1 MSDSN
6 LPEDL
11 ALAIR
16 YVATTSLTP
25 HPRNAR
31 IHPRSQIAKL
41 KAAIRK
47 LGFRVPIIVDADN
60 VILAGHGRHEA
71 ALELGMAEVPVIAFA
86 DMSEEDRRAFML
98 ADNLLA
104 DKAGYDKEALR
115 VEVQY
120 LADVGYDV
128 EVTGLDTIE
137 IDRLL
142 GAEVAGDS
150 AEDDVVPLPV
160 TGPPVSRLGDL
171 WLFGHQHR
179 LLVGDARDGDH
190 VERLMGGQRAELVFT
205 DPPYGCV
212 IENNVS
218 GMGRVRHDNFVM
230 GAGQESL
237 PELSLTI
244 LRPAFRHIA
253 AHCRPGA
260 IAFVCTD
267 WRAAPHML
275 DAARGVF
282 DEVKN
287 WIIWVKTNAG
297 MGTFYRSQFEIV
309 LAFRVLPGKTINNF
323 GLGEGGRHRSNVWTY
338 AGANTF
344 RGGRMKDLFD
354 HPTCKPK
361 KLVADAILDCS
372 RHGGIVLDV
381 FAGSGTTLA
390 AAARTGRRGFGIEI
404 DPKYADVTL
413 KRMIGETGITP
424 MLEGAHPF
432 DDVAAERRGMPEV
445 KS

>member
-1 MSDSN
+1 MSASI
-6 LPEDL
+6 LSPDL
-11 ALAIR
+11 ALRIR

-31 IHPRSQIAKL
+31 THPKTQIAKL

-47 LGFRVPIIVDADN
+47 VGFRVPIIVDADN
-60 VILAGHGRHEA
+60 VILAGHGRHQA
-71 ALELGMAEVPVIAFA
+71 ALELGLPEVPVIAFS
-86 DMSEEDRRAFML
+86 DMSEVDRRAFML

-115 VEVQY
+115 LELEY
-120 LADVGYDV
+120 LIDVGYEV

-142 GAEVAGDS
+142 GTEAADESPA
-150 AEDDVVPLPV
+150 DDVVPLPENV
-160 TGPPVSRLGDL
+160 SPLSRLGDL
-171 WLFGHQHR
+171 WHFGDQHR
-179 LLVGDARDGDH
+179 LLVGDARDPEH
-190 VERLMGGQRAELVFT
+190 VERLMNGERAELVFT

-218 GMGRVRHDNFVM
+218 GMGRVSHDNFVM

-237 PELSLTI
+237 PELAMTI

-253 AHCRPGA
+253 AHCRAGA

-282 DEVKN
+282 DEIKN

-297 MGTFYRSQFEIV
+297 MGTFYRSQFEII
-309 LAFRVLPGKTINNF
+309 LAFRVSPGKVINNF

-344 RGGRMKDLFD
+344 RSGRMKDLLD

-361 KLVADAILDCS
+361 KLVSDAILDCS
-372 RHGGIVLDV
+372 RRGGIVLDV
-381 FAGSGTTLA
+381 FAGSGTTLV
-390 AAARTGRRGFGIEI
+390 AAARTGRRGFAIEI
-404 DPKYADVTL
+404 DPKYADVIL
-413 KRMIGETGITP
+413 KRMIEETGLTP
-424 MLEGAHPF
+424 LLDGVHPF
-432 DDVAAERRGMPEV
+432 DGVVAARRDPREV
-445 KS
+445 QS